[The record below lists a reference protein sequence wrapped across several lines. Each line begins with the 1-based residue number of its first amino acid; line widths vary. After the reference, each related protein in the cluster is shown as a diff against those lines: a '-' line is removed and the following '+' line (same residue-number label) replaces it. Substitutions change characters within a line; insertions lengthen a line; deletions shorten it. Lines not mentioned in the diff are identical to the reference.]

1 MKLIEKIHT
10 SFTWQLTLWVAGFV
24 LVISGVVIFL
34 LARFSQDSIHQESI
48 DTTQQALENTA
59 LRINNMLSQAEMTA
73 RLEHQSLRVTRGRI
87 ERLIEENGFENTI
100 WQALPNAELFVSRR
114 DSSQLSTYIV
124 GDEQGYRRIF
134 YEGRE
139 IFIFSQ
145 PIGERAFSLAVVC
158 PAQDIYEYN
167 PGVQWFL
174 LLRGGIGVIVLLF
187 IIFLVVARHLRP
199 VHLLADAAQS
209 IANGNLDT
217 SIPEAHHEHET
228 GRLQNSLKKMQ
239 ASLATYMAEMQ
250 QKQEALSWQNTELQ
264 AAYSEAQAYE
274 TLREKVL
281 FNMTDRMAAPVTK
294 ICRSTET
301 FCHDYNTLSKA
312 EMTVLQTDIMQAT
325 QTITELLDQLMENPS
340 QS

>member
-281 FNMTDRMAAPVTK
+281 FNMADRMAAPVTK

>member
-114 DSSQLSTYIV
+114 DSSQLSTYIA

-281 FNMTDRMAAPVTK
+281 FNMADRMAAPVTK

-301 FCHDYNTLSKA
+301 FCHDYNSLSKA

>member
-1 MKLIEKIHT
+1 M
-10 SFTWQLTLWVAGFV
+10 AGFV

-114 DSSQLSTYIV
+114 DSSQLSTYIA

-281 FNMTDRMAAPVTK
+281 FNMADRMAAPVTK

>member
-114 DSSQLSTYIV
+114 DSSQLSTYIA

-239 ASLATYMAEMQ
+239 ASLATYLAEMQ

-281 FNMTDRMAAPVTK
+281 FNMADRMAAPVTK

>member
-59 LRINNMLSQAEMTA
+59 LRINNMLTQAEMTA
-73 RLEHQSLRVTRGRI
+73 RMEHQTLRVTRGRI
-87 ERLIEENGFENTI
+87 ERLVEENGFENTI
-100 WQALPNAELFVSRR
+100 RQALPHAELFVSRR
-114 DSSQLSTYIV
+114 DSSQLSSYIA
-124 GDEQGYRRIF
+124 GDEQGYRQMF
-134 YEGRE
+134 YEGRN

-174 LLRGGIGVIVLLF
+174 LLRGGIGVLILLF

-217 SIPEAHHEHET
+217 PIPETHHEHET

-239 ASLATYMAEMQ
+239 TSLATYMAEMQ
-250 QKQEALSWQNTELQ
+250 QKQEALSQQNTELQ

-274 TLREKVL
+274 TLRKKVL
-281 FNMTDRMAAPVTK
+281 SNMTDRMVAPVAK
-294 ICRSTET
+294 ISHSTET
-301 FCHDYNTLSKA
+301 VCREYNSLSKT
-312 EMTVLQTDIMQAT
+312 EMTALQTDIMQAT
-325 QTITELLDQLMENPS
+325 QTIIELLDQLMENPS